1 MKSVKATIAHQIPS
15 RPPIHIAVGDEVT
28 VGDRDQ
34 EWPAFVFVRT
44 SKGAGWVPARHLSA
58 SSGSAVVVDA
68 YDTTELPTE
77 VGDDLE
83 VIHEDTDS
91 GWLWCRSAVGR
102 EGWVPI
108 KTVTTADDLR
118 SGSWQPP
125 SIPSVRGWSLAA
137 AKVSMRRGRTARSFA
152 RPAASLERMTFSK
165 AATGTSTP
173 KRCTI
178 TVVRTRSGKPSL
190 Q

>member
-1 MKSVKATIAHQIPS
+1 MRSVKATTAHQIPS
-15 RPPIHIAVGDEVT
+15 RPPIQIAVGDEVT

-34 EWPAFVFVRT
+34 EWPAFVFVTT
-44 SKGAGWVPARHLSA
+44 SKGSGWVPARHLST

-83 VIHEDTDS
+83 VIHEDPDS

-108 KTVTTADDLR
+108 KTITTA
-118 SGSWQPP
+118 
-125 SIPSVRGWSLAA
+125 
-137 AKVSMRRGRTARSFA
+137 
-152 RPAASLERMTFSK
+152 E
-165 AATGTSTP
+165 
-173 KRCTI
+173 
-178 TVVRTRSGKPSL
+178 
-190 Q
+190 